1 MRFRKLKKILLFL
14 VLLTTIVSAQ
24 GLSIGKARGLFFSLG
39 VGPKIPIGEY
49 SVKNGLGIGADI
61 TFSYTDNK
69 ILPVFFYT
77 KLGYHHYPIAN
88 DLPKKSDYSSYMT
101 NEYLIL
107 PGIRFYFAPMIE
119 DEILLMPI
127 AEIGA
132 SIGFFNNSHIFKIDS
147 NRKDYDETLTKFGFH
162 VGGGFSMFL
171 LETTLNYYF
180 FPDYHSIS
188 LDLRIQIPIFA
199 KIWG

>member
-1 MRFRKLKKILLFL
+1 MRFRKLKEILLFL

-24 GLSIGKARGLFFSLG
+24 GLSLGEARGLFFSLG

-119 DEILLMPI
+119 DEILLLPI
-127 AEIGA
+127 AEVGA

-147 NRKDYDETLTKFGFH
+147 NRKNYDETLTKFGFH

-199 KIWG
+199 KI

>member
-1 MRFRKLKKILLFL
+1 MRFRNLKKIFLFL
-14 VLLTTIVSAQ
+14 VLLTSIVSAQ
-24 GLSIGKARGLFFSLG
+24 GLSLGEARGLFFSLG

-77 KLGYHHYPIAN
+77 KLGYHHYPIAS

-107 PGIRFYFAPMIE
+107 PGIRFYFVPMIE

-127 AEIGA
+127 AEVGV

-147 NRKDYDETLTKFGFH
+147 NRKNYDETLTKFGFH

-199 KIWG
+199 KI

>member
-1 MRFRKLKKILLFL
+1 MRFRNLKKIFLFL
-14 VLLTTIVSAQ
+14 VFLTANVGAQ
-24 GLSIGKARGLFFSLG
+24 GLSLGEAKGLFFSLG

-49 SVKNGLGIGADI
+49 SVKNGLGSGADI

-77 KLGYHHYPIAN
+77 KLGYQHYPIAN
-88 DLPKKSDYSSYMT
+88 DLPNKSDYSSYMT

-107 PGIRFYFAPMIE
+107 PGIRFYFAPMFE

-132 SIGFFNNSHIFKIDS
+132 SIGFFNNSHVFKIDS
-147 NRKDYDETLTKFGFH
+147 NKENYDETLTKFGFH

-180 FPDYHSIS
+180 FPDNNSIS

-199 KIWG
+199 KI